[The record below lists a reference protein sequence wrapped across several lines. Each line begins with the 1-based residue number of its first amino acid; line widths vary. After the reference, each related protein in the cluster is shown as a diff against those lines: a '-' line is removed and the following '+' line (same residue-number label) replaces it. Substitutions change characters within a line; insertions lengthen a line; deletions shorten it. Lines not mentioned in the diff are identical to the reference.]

1 MEMSE
6 TRFGKIL
13 AAGMGIGIA
22 AALVQPSVAREL
34 GILGIEDLPGGGT
47 NGSSADNVPVG
58 IFLVNQFH
66 TTQISNDR
74 GPTAPLVATAGN
86 APNYNRYA
94 NVEVFIFN
102 PGWSFLGATT
112 QFIYAQPF
120 VAINQGNLP
129 PGGVFGT
136 TTAGVNDPLFKAD
149 AAWKWGDWHVKIA
162 LGAWAPLGTQQ
173 GPLGLSNVGLPLW
186 TIQPEFVLSWEPTF
200 WDAHWNFTA
209 YTYWEIS
216 TENMVTHY
224 QNAPIFHADFTAT
237 ATYGKWT
244 IGPVADF
251 LTQVGHDTSSA
262 FYANTA
268 VNGSCLGP
276 IGFECLFAQDI
287 SAWNVGGLLQYNFGP
302 VSLQFW
308 ATDIVYSKSQG
319 GSRTVL
325 GDTFGS
331 AFGAATGVAPSGYIL
346 WFQLSYA
353 LWTPQ
358 EQAPAPKAPLIY
370 K

>member
-1 MEMSE
+1 MAMSE
-6 TRFGKIL
+6 ARFGKIL
-13 AAGMGIGIA
+13 AAGLGIGIA
-22 AALVQPSVAREL
+22 AAVVQPSVAREL

-58 IFLVNQFH
+58 IFMVNQFH
-66 TTQISNDR
+66 VEPFQNDR
-74 GPTAPLVATAGN
+74 GPSVPLVSTAGK
-86 APNYNRYA
+86 APNFTRYA

-120 VAINQGNLP
+120 VQINQGNLP
-129 PGGVFGT
+129 GPTAT
-136 TTAGVNDPLFKAD
+136 TTGGVNDPLFKAD
-149 AAWKWGDWHVKIA
+149 AAWKWGDWRVKIA

-186 TIQPEFVLSWEPTF
+186 TIQPELVLSWEPTF

-209 YTYWEIS
+209 YTYWELS
-216 TENMVTHY
+216 TENQVTHY

-244 IGPVADF
+244 IGPVADY

-276 IGFECLFAQDI
+276 IGFQCLFAQDI
-287 SAWNVGGLLQYNFGP
+287 SAWLVGGLLQYNFGP

-319 GSRTVL
+319 GSRTIF
-325 GDTFGS
+325 GDALATTAPPS
-331 AFGAATGVAPSGYIL
+331 ITGVAPSGYIL
-346 WFQLSYA
+346 WFQASYA
-353 LWTPQ
+353 LWLPPKP
-358 EQAPAPKAPLIY
+358 EPAPKAPLMY